1 MMLLASAHAVF
12 AAVSCP
18 DTKSLPLP
26 SSPLTNACAGGAIFT
41 SANLNAQADV
51 LTIYNGD
58 QT

>member
-26 SSPLTNACAGGAIFT
+26 SSPLTSAGGAIFT